1 MTFETLQF
9 QVDASLARITLNR
22 PEAANSMNLQ
32 MAQDLMHAMLRC
44 DQDPEVRAVL
54 ITGSGGTFSAGGD
67 LRSFSGSKDR
77 LGPFLRELST
87 YLHATISR
95 MVRMDAPVVAAVNG
109 AAAGAGM
116 SLACAADLVLAAE
129 SARFVIA
136 YSQVGL
142 APDGGSTYVLPRLI
156 GLRRTQEL
164 MLTDRR
170 LSAAEAHAWGLVNR
184 VVPDAELEA
193 ESEKLARS
201 LAAGPTRA
209 FAEVKRLLLTTYG
222 EGLESQME
230 LESVAISGTGR
241 TDDAKEAIQAFL
253 AKRKPEFSGR

>member
-1 MTFETLQF
+1 MTFETLLF

-67 LRSFSGSKDR
+67 LQSFSGAKDR

-95 MVRMDAPVVAAVNG
+95 MARMDAPVVAAVNG
-109 AAAGAGM
+109 AAAGGGM

-142 APDGGSTYVLPRLI
+142 SPDLGSTYVLPRLI

-164 MLTDRR
+164 LLTDRR
-170 LSAAEAHAWGLVNR
+170 LSAAEAHAWGLVTR

-230 LESVAISGTGR
+230 RESVAISGTAR
-241 TDDAKEAIQAFL
+241 TDDAQEAIQAFL
-253 AKRKPEFSGR
+253 AKRRPKFSGR

>member
-1 MTFETLQF
+1 MTFETLLF

-67 LRSFSGSKDR
+67 LQSFSGAKDR

-95 MVRMDAPVVAAVNG
+95 MARMDAPVVAAVNG
-109 AAAGAGM
+109 AAAGGGM

-142 APDGGSTYVLPRLI
+142 SPDLGSTYVLPRLI

-170 LSAAEAHAWGLVNR
+170 LSAAEAHAWGLVTR

-230 LESVAISGTGR
+230 RESVAISGTAR
-241 TDDAKEAIQAFL
+241 TDDAQEAIQAFL
-253 AKRKPEFSGR
+253 AKRKPKFSGR